1 MPDADPLLLL
11 VAAAI
16 TLFAGIVKGAVGF
29 AMPMIMISGLA
40 SILPAD
46 QALAAL
52 IAPTLATNLAQVMR
66 AGWRRAWA
74 STVEYRRLLV
84 TLCLVIAVT
93 AQTVPHLPQAALLM
107 ALGIAIVLFAA
118 TQLAGWQ
125 FRFHP
130 RNRTPAEIA
139 AGIVGGVFG
148 GISGVWGPPTI
159 ALLLSLDAD
168 KHESVRV
175 QGVVYLIGSVMLT
188 AAHLASGVLNAAT
201 APLSLALAL
210 PGLTGLWIGFVIHD
224 RLNQQRF
231 RRWTLV
237 VLVITGLNLVR
248 RALTL

>member
-1 MPDADPLLLL
+1 MTGTDPILLL
-11 VAAAI
+11 VAVAI

-52 IAPTLATNLAQVMR
+52 IVPTLATNLAQVMR
-66 AGWRRAWA
+66 GGWRAAWT

-84 TLCLVIAVT
+84 TLCLVIAMT
-93 AQTVPHLPQAALLM
+93 AQLVPHLPQAALLM
-107 ALGIAIVLFAA
+107 TLGIPIVLFAA

-125 FRFHP
+125 LRFHA
-130 RNRTPAEIA
+130 RHRAPAEIA
-139 AGIVGGVFG
+139 AGIVGGFFG

-159 ALLLSLDAD
+159 ALLLSLDAN
-168 KHESVRV
+168 KRESVRV
-175 QGVVYLIGSVMLT
+175 QGVVYLVGAAMLT
-188 AAHLASGVLNAAT
+188 TAHLASGVLNAAT
-201 APLSLALAL
+201 VPLSLVLTL
-210 PGLTGLWIGFVIHD
+210 PGMTGLWIGFAIHD
-224 RLNQQRF
+224 RLHQQRF

-237 VLVITGLNLVR
+237 VLVLTGLNLVR